1 MYVPSEEGLSSVRFV
16 ILDKMGDVQ
25 SLSDQYDTMLD
36 FTPPDGPYLSGDS
49 KNKKVC
55 YVEAYDDL
63 SGLDSISYDGG
74 KTWLSCNDPR
84 RTT

>member
-1 MYVPSEEGLSSVRFV
+1 M
-16 ILDKMGDVQ
+16 DKMGDVQ

-55 YVEAYDDL
+55 YVEACDDL
-63 SGLDSISYDGG
+63 SGWTASPTTAAKRGSPA
-74 KTWLSCNDPR
+74 TTRR